1 MQSTQ
6 PAFFKQG
13 PKPAFRLAVFAL
25 LSFALMAGDTRYHV
39 LGVVRQQISTAL
51 YPLQWLAT
59 APFTLART
67 SRDFLARQSELLEEN
82 RRLNN
87 AQLSAST
94 LAQRAEQLEAEN
106 AQLRGL
112 VEARRALPRPS
123 QLVEVLYEGRDPFSA
138 KLILDRGENYGIKP
152 GQVVADASGLIGQIV
167 RVQPMTSEIRLLT
180 DNEHLVP
187 VVVERNRIRT
197 VVYGRGREQALE
209 VRNMAANVDIQPG
222 DKLLSSGI
230 DGIYPAGLPVATV
243 DSVDRQN
250 AFARILCT
258 PLAAISQNRFLL
270 VMEES
275 KALPPYPANAS
286 APKSA
291 GKKKKRGS

>member
-1 MQSTQ
+1 
-6 PAFFKQG
+6 
-13 PKPAFRLAVFAL
+13 
-25 LSFALMAGDTRYHV
+25 MAGDTRYHMLDV
-39 LGVVRQQISTAL
+39 MRQQISVAL

-67 SRDFLARQSELLEEN
+67 SRDFLTRQSELLEEN

-94 LAQRAEQLEAEN
+94 VALRAEQLEAEN

-112 VEARRALPRPS
+112 VEARRSLPRPS
-123 QLVEVLYEGRDPFSA
+123 QLVEVLYEGRDPFAA
-138 KLILDRGENYGIKP
+138 KLILDRGENYGLKP
-152 GQVVADASGLIGQIV
+152 GRIVADSSGLVGQVV
-167 RVQPMTSEIRLLT
+167 RVQPMTSEIRLIT
-180 DNEHLVP
+180 DNDHLVP
-187 VVVERNRIRT
+187 VVVERNQVRT

-209 VRNMAANVDIQPG
+209 VRNMAANIDIQPG
-222 DKLLSSGI
+222 DKLITSGI

-250 AFARILCT
+250 AFARILCS
-258 PLAAISQNRFLL
+258 PLAAIAQNRFLL

-275 KALPPYPANAS
+275 KSLPPYPINAS
-286 APKSA
+286 APKAA
-291 GKKKKRGS
+291 GKKKRKGV